1 MACFLEW
8 WGVGG
13 GGSFRMEGATPFT
26 NYAPIFFM
34 TSSVMTSS

>member
-1 MACFLEW
+1 MWHVFW
-8 WGVGG
+8 NGGG